1 MEEIDLEI
9 PKYEIDE
16 WISILK
22 PYQREIIINL
32 VDRYGAEEAINQ
44 WMMANGPV
52 DTVKFG
58 GMPDNEKSK
67 FSDRFK
73 DEINKFI
80 CGHPSYSKYR
90 EEYLKLN
97 EGTKTALVTSISS
110 FLGAKLG
117 VSVSILAP
125 AIVLTLY
132 LVGKMGINA
141 YCSVIEFD

>member
-1 MEEIDLEI
+1 MEI

-22 PYQREIIINL
+22 PYQREIILSL
-32 VDRYGAEEAINQ
+32 VDTYGAEEAINQ

-58 GMPDNEKSK
+58 GMPEGEKNK

-73 DEINKFI
+73 IEINKFI
-80 CGHPSYSKYR
+80 CGHPSYSGYR
-90 EEYLKLN
+90 EEYSKFN
-97 EGTKTALVTSISS
+97 AGTKTALVSSISS

-125 AIVLTLY
+125 AIVITLY
-132 LVGKMGINA
+132 LVGKMVVNA
-141 YCSVIEFD
+141 YCSAVELD

>member
-1 MEEIDLEI
+1 MEI

-22 PYQREIIINL
+22 PYQREIILSL
-32 VDRYGAEEAINQ
+32 VDTYGAEEAINQ

-58 GMPDNEKSK
+58 GMPEGEKNN

-73 DEINKFI
+73 IEINKF
-80 CGHPSYSKYR
+80 
-90 EEYLKLN
+90 N
-97 EGTKTALVTSISS
+97 AGTKTALVSSISS

-125 AIVLTLY
+125 AIVITLY
-132 LVGKMGINA
+132 LVGKMGVNA
-141 YCSVIEFD
+141 YCSAVELD